1 MPLSE
6 IEKELFES
14 LIDKF
19 EYNMK
24 PIISLARSDSFKHLL
39 NDKNGDDFALGMVFG
54 ESIGIFVT
62 QCGENDD
69 KKFNEIEMDELK
81 IILNKR
87 LRRVKESI
95 FQLG

>member
-1 MPLSE
+1 MPLSG
-6 IEKELFES
+6 IEKDLLES

-19 EYNMK
+19 EHNMK

-39 NDKNGDDFALGMVFG
+39 NDKNGNDFALGMVFG

-69 KKFNEIEMDELK
+69 KKFNKTELDELK
-81 IILNKR
+81 SILNKR
-87 LRRVKESI
+87 LRKIKESI